1 MRRTLSLI
9 SVVVLLSYVLVG
21 CGTAPDHENMN
32 TNNEPIQNEVKA
44 KEDFEA
50 VILAKDQS
58 TITIAVTTSDHAE
71 QQYRLVTSGIN
82 YHAEVGDEV
91 RVWTTGM
98 YEESNPIQ
106 GKATK
111 VERVK

>member
-71 QQYRLVTSGIN
+71 QQYILVTSGIN

-106 GKATK
+106 GVATK